1 MKKID
6 MVEINTR
13 LTELVASFEDDKNEL
28 IQQVIENK
36 KRVYALNIF
45 ICRYAMYSLF
55 TKKDIKEAKQY
66 FYLSGKL
73 TIYDIVLNNK
83 DLQKLE
89 EEVGFLLLSDNQNL
103 ISKFSEVRQSSY
115 DEDIKEFLNFVPCTQ
130 AVLRDD
136 WEHLKELNQY
146 SKYNIENKRGWKS
159 YQADL
164 MFFEAF
170 LEKDTEK
177 MTKAIL
183 LLATK
188 YHKRRY
194 DMPLYNELISIPALT
209 YAKLAYLKG
218 YKLDIDHPLIPKE
231 LLPINPNEEYWDFD
245 FMKEGVYKDV

>member
-1 MKKID
+1 MNMI
-6 MVEINTR
+6 EINNR
-13 LTELVASFEDDKNEL
+13 LTELVKSFEKDKNEL
-28 IQQVIENK
+28 IQQLIGDTT
-36 KRVYALNIF
+36 RAYALNIY
-45 ICRYAMYSLF
+45 ICHYAMYSLF
-55 TKKDIKEAKQY
+55 TKKDIQQAKQY

-83 DLQKLE
+83 KLQKLE
-89 EEVGFLLLSDNQNL
+89 EEACFLLLSDNQNL

-146 SKYNIENKRGWKS
+146 SKYHIENTRGWRS

-183 LLATK
+183 LLATR

-194 DMPLYNELISIPALT
+194 SMPLYNELISIPALT

-231 LLPINPNEEYWDFD
+231 LLPINPNKEYWDFD
-245 FMKEGVYKDV
+245 FMKEGVYK